1 MLYKTAERYGIGGNA
16 YKRRYDGAAD
26 PPSRILSEQRLQR
39 GMTDA
44 VPDVQPSRAE
54 ILEFARN
61 ALDLDPGN
69 AYAWSLLGVSLRG
82 AGRLQDAIAAHWR
95 GLELAPHNGNIW
107 SNLGNALM
115 DAGRM
120 DEALVAHAQATTLD
134 PGTAL
139 LRFNRLVAQRR
150 AGDFH
155 GSLES
160 LDVMEGFDPDDIAVA
175 WERALVR
182 LQLGDYAE
190 GFRDYGARRHLSS
203 FRISSLPGE
212 EWDGG
217 PLNGRRIFLATE
229 QGFGD
234 ALLVARFVAQ
244 VKALGG
250 HVIYQYHP
258 ELRQVLDNLPVD
270 EFHERGTPFPDYD
283 VWLFQMDLPVV
294 LGARIDNLPPPV
306 SLHVPEASRAKMAAL
321 FGACRHGILRVGI
334 VWSGRVTFGENNL
347 RATSLNAFMRLA
359 ETPSVRLYSLQ
370 KDGPSAELDDEDTQ
384 RLVTPL
390 GPHLDDFADTAAAIE
405 LLDLVVMTDSSVAH
419 LAASL
424 GKPVWNLVQHV
435 PYWIY
440 GDRNDSTPWYPTMR
454 LFRQGADRDWNKIF
468 TLVAEALHREVW
480 LRQAALPIIHST

>member
-1 MLYKTAERYGIGGNA
+1 
-16 YKRRYDGAAD
+16 
-26 PPSRILSEQRLQR
+26 
-39 GMTDA
+39 MTDPA
-44 VPDVQPSRAE
+44 PHVQPSRAE
-54 ILEFARN
+54 ILAFARN
-61 ALDLDPGN
+61 ALDQDPGN
-69 AYAWSLLGVSLRG
+69 AYAWSLLGVSLRV
-82 AGRLQDAIAAHWR
+82 AGRLPDAIAAHWR
-95 GLELAPHNGNIW
+95 GLELDPHNGSIW

-115 DAGRM
+115 EAGRL
-120 DEALVAHAQATTLD
+120 DESLVAHAQATTLD
-134 PGTAL
+134 PGNTL
-139 LRFNRLVAQRR
+139 FRFNRLVAQRR

-160 LDVMEGFDPDDIAVA
+160 LDVMEGLDPDNNAVA

-182 LQLGDYAE
+182 LQLGDYAT

-203 FRISSLPGE
+203 FHISSLPGE
-212 EWDGG
+212 EWDGR
-217 PLNGRRIFLATE
+217 PLNGRRIFLASE

-234 ALLVARFVAQ
+234 ALLVARYVAQ

-258 ELRQVLDNLPVD
+258 ELRQVLHGLPAD
-270 EFHERGTPFPDYD
+270 EFHVRGAPFPDYD

-294 LGARIDNLPPPV
+294 LGSRTDNLPPPV
-306 SLHVPEASRAKMAAL
+306 SLHVPEASRARMAAL
-321 FGACRHGILRVGI
+321 IGACPPGILRVGI

-347 RATSLNAFMRLA
+347 RATSLDAFMRLA
-359 ETPSVRLYSLQ
+359 EVPSVRLYSLQ
-370 KDGPSAELDDEDTQ
+370 KDGPSAELDDPDTQ

-419 LAASL
+419 LTASL

-440 GDRNDSTPWYPTMR
+440 GHRNDSTPWYPTMR
-454 LFRQGADRDWNKIF
+454 LFRQDADRDWNKVF
-468 TLVAEALHREVW
+468 MRVAEALHREAW
-480 LRQAALPIIHST
+480 LRAL